1 MTVKV
6 GAGFR
11 ALGNENLARFPV
23 ARIEADADDKRADR
37 FAYLMATGG

>member
-11 ALGNENLARFPV
+11 AFRNENLARRSV

-37 FAYLMATGG
+37 FAYLMAAGG